1 MDQRRPRLVR
11 QIGPMVECPEASS
24 PRDAGSTE
32 FTRIRS
38 VSPLHE
44 LLVSEGYKV
53 VDDSWDSQGRRTYD
67 HNDEATREFI
77 AGLDRRLRGL
87 GWERDPDEIRAF
99 CHPQTR
105 EFLEIEPGG
114 SETSGHFIHH
124 LKSD

>member
-1 MDQRRPRLVR
+1 VDSLPKA
-11 QIGPMVECPEASS
+11 GSK
-24 PRDAGSTE
+24 RDAASTG

-38 VSPLHE
+38 LSPLHE
-44 LLVSEGYKV
+44 LLVAEGYKLI
-53 VDDSWDSQGRRTYD
+53 DDLWDSQGRRTYD

-77 AGLDRRLRGL
+77 AGLDKRLRSL

-99 CHPQTR
+99 SHPPTR

-114 SETSGHFIHH
+114 SETSGHFLHH